1 MLKMKKVL
9 DEITESEED
18 EILNL
23 NMQELIEESDIE
35 FE

>member
-1 MLKMKKVL
+1 MKKVL